1 MTNLIN
7 SLETSWY
14 ISSPW
19 GAEIPPLV
27 IRLLERVYLTTV
39 KSSGY
44 CCGVEWLQ
52 GEWSYAV
59 AVNDEVVYSSASQ
72 LRGTGTSHLDVTD
85 QPVFALG
92 EKVLFRRSQNTTQFR
107 IVQGIH
113 RVEGCWLYTVEWT
126 SPELTESDVGLMTSS
141 DAFSFRDATANGN
154 PFGVRR
160 AWVTDTDL
168 VRV

>member
-14 ISSPW
+14 ISPPW
-19 GAEIPPLV
+19 GAEVPPLV
-27 IRLLERVYLTTV
+27 IRLLERVYLTTAN
-39 KSSGY
+39 SFGY

-59 AVNDEVVYSSASQ
+59 AINNEVVYAPASQ
-72 LRGTGTSHLDVTD
+72 LRGTGALHLEVADK
-85 QPVFALG
+85 PVFALG
-92 EKVLFRRSQNTTQFR
+92 DKVLFYRSQNTAQFR

-113 RVEGCWLYTVEWT
+113 RIEGCWLYTVEWT
-126 SPELTESDVGLMTSS
+126 SPELTESDGQLITSS
-141 DAFSFRDATANGN
+141 D
-154 PFGVRR
+154 RR